1 MKNLI
6 LISILIICPLTIQI
20 TAQESGDPIV
30 KMNNEKDAKLRFGI
44 KGISSFGWLIPEN
57 TRRFSRYELGLGY
70 GWGLNLEMKINKTT
84 SFRTGFSLTNFKAGL
99 NYFDDELPQHEE
111 TYYVVN
117 DFEFVE
123 WENNVTAPDGEIF
136 QLLNRKY
143 NLSYV
148 NIPLIL
154 KLKTNEIGYFTYFG
168 EFGGL
173 LSLKTKASV
182 EDRSIPLNDSL
193 APLSSEAFSTFE
205 DLDLSSGTQP
215 FRAGLSL
222 GAGAE
227 YNFSGSTSLFF
238 QLNWNYFVTNVLTKQ
253 DNEKYLRTYDDG
265 VFEPLGAKSIPG
277 RVSITVGILF

>member
-1 MKNLI
+1 MKNLFLVTI
-6 LISILIICPLTIQI
+6 LTFCHLNIQI
-20 TAQESGDPIV
+20 KAQESSDPIV
-30 KMNNEKDAKLRFGI
+30 KVVNEKDSKLRFGI
-44 KGISSFGWLIPEN
+44 KGISSIGWLMPEN
-57 TRRFSRYELGLGY
+57 TRRFSRYQLGLGY

-111 TYYVVN
+111 TYYVVK
-117 DFEFVE
+117 DFEIVE
-123 WENNVTAPDGEIF
+123 WDNTSTAPDGEIF

-173 LSLKTKASV
+173 LSLKTNASV
-182 EDRSIPLNDSL
+182 EDRCIPLNDTL
-193 APLSSEAFSTFE
+193 APLSSEAVSTF
-205 DLDLSSGTQP
+205 DNLDLSQGTQP

-238 QLNWNYFVTNVLTKQ
+238 QVNWNYFVTNMLTKQ
-253 DNEKYLRTYDDG
+253 DNEKYLRTFDDG
-265 VFEPLGAKSIPG
+265 VFEKLGAKSIPG
-277 RVSITVGILF
+277 RVSISVGILF

>member
-1 MKNLI
+1 MKNLFLITI
-6 LISILIICPLTIQI
+6 LTFCHLNIQI
-20 TAQESGDPIV
+20 KAQESVDPIV
-30 KMNNEKDAKLRFGI
+30 KVVNEKDSKVRFGI
-44 KGISSFGWLIPEN
+44 KGISSIGWLMPEN
-57 TRRFSRYELGLGY
+57 SRRFSRYQLGLGY

-84 SFRTGFSLTNFKAGL
+84 FFRTGFSLTNFKAGL

-111 TYYVVN
+111 TYYVVK
-117 DFEFVE
+117 DFEIVE
-123 WENNVTAPDGEIF
+123 WESTSTAPDGEIF

-173 LSLKTKASV
+173 LSLKTNANV
-182 EDRSIPLNDSL
+182 EDRCIPLNDTL
-193 APLSSEAFSTFE
+193 APLSSEAVSTF
-205 DLDLSSGTQP
+205 DNLDLSQGTQP

-238 QLNWNYFVTNVLTKQ
+238 QVNWNYFVTNMLTKQ
-253 DNEKYLRTYDDG
+253 DNEKYLRTFDDG
-265 VFEPLGAKSIPG
+265 VFEKLGAKSIPG
-277 RVSITVGILF
+277 RVSISVGILF

>member
-44 KGISSFGWLIPEN
+44 KGISSFGWLMPEN

-99 NYFDDELPQHEE
+99 NYFDDELPQHDE

-117 DFEFVE
+117 EYELVE
-123 WENNVTAPDGEIF
+123 WESNETAPEGQIY

-193 APLSSEAFSTFE
+193 AHLLPPFPME

-238 QLNWNYFVTNVLTKQ
+238 QVNWNYFVTNVLTKQ